1 MCSYVTD
8 SLMVTHVQGL
18 VDTIDSS
25 CTIPYFILIRGLKH
39 LFWESRPSE
48 LIRKKVLRD
57 VINNVLEA

>member
-1 MCSYVTD
+1 M
-8 SLMVTHVQGL
+8 LTHVQGL

-48 LIRKKVLRD
+48 LIRKKVLGD
-57 VINNVLEA
+57 VINNVLEAE